1 MPHGCLRYPS
11 NMGEFTGRAVLITG
25 ASGGLG
31 AAVTQAFLEAGA
43 VVAAVSRSASAG
55 AAGPFEVAAD
65 LTRPDEAARAVQA
78 VRARFGRLDVL
89 LHLAGGFEGGAPVA
103 QTADSVWNRMFNLN
117 LNAAFYCA
125 RAVLPA
131 MIEAGYGRIVA
142 IGSKTALEPAATLAA
157 YGASKAALVALVRTI
172 ALEVKR
178 SGVTANVVLPSVID
192 TPANRAADPAAD
204 FSRWVKPESI
214 ARLLLWLAS
223 EEAADVNG
231 AVIPIYG
238 A

>member
-1 MPHGCLRYPS
+1 
-11 NMGEFTGRAVLITG
+11 MGQFTGRLVLITG

-31 AAVTQAFLEAGA
+31 SVVTKAFREAGA
-43 VVAAVSRSASAG
+43 TVAAISRSGS
-55 AAGPFEVAAD
+55 EISAD
-65 LTRPDEAARAVQA
+65 LTRSDETARAVES
-78 VRARFGRLDVL
+78 VRARYGRLDVL
-89 LHLAGGFEGGAPVA
+89 LHLAGGFEGGTPVA
-103 QTADSVWNRMFNLN
+103 QTTDAVWSRMFDLN
-117 LNAAFYCA
+117 LNAAFYSV
-125 RAVLPA
+125 RAALAP

-142 IGSKTALEPAATLAA
+142 IGSKTAVEPVATLAA

-192 TPANRAADPAAD
+192 TPANRAADPKAD

-231 AVIPIYG
+231 AVVPIYG
-238 A
+238 RV

>member
-1 MPHGCLRYPS
+1 
-11 NMGEFTGRAVLITG
+11 MGEFEGRVVLIAG
-25 ASGGLG
+25 ASGALG
-31 AAVTQAFLEAGA
+31 TVVSQAFLEAGA
-43 VVAAVSRSASAG
+43 NVAAVSRSGSG
-55 AAGPFEVAAD
+55 ISAD
-65 LTRPDEAARAVQA
+65 LAQPDQAAQAVQA

-89 LHLAGGFEGGAPVA
+89 LHLAGGFEGGTPVA
-103 QTADSVWNRMFNLN
+103 QTADGVWSRMFDLN

-131 MIEAGYGRIVA
+131 MIEAKYGRIVA
-142 IGSKTALEPAATLAA
+142 IGSKTAVEPVATLAA

-192 TPANRAADPAAD
+192 TPANRAADPTAD
-204 FSRWVKPESI
+204 FSRWVSPESI

-223 EEAADVNG
+223 ESAADING
-231 AVIPIYG
+231 AVVPIYG
-238 A
+238 RV